1 MNSRFLRPLY
11 ERPGPWASIYLDTS
25 VDTFDARRRIELLW
39 ATAEA
44 ELAEAGADA
53 ATRAAL
59 TTAVGRHKGTGRH
72 GLALF
77 ATGGTVVLAR
87 PLPEPPVR
95 SAATWGPLPSVLPLL
110 AALGEQAHW
119 LRVLVDR
126 TGGDLVLDAGGL
138 PRTVRGSQ
146 HYPMTKAAP
155 GGWSQPRYQRS
166 AENSWMHNAKEVADQ
181 VTRTAAE
188 TGADVVV
195 LAGEV
200 RERQLLAEHLPPA
213 VADRVVQTDA
223 GSRASG
229 ADLEPLDEA
238 TEQAVRGVVERRYA
252 QVLDDYRAGRA
263 HGLAVAGRSAV
274 RTPLEWGQV
283 KTLLLSPELP
293 AEAADG
299 LVQAAVTEDA
309 DVVLVG
315 PDQEPLPEGVGAVL
329 RFQAQ
334 GA

>member
-1 MNSRFLRPLY
+1 VNARFLRRLY
-11 ERPGPWASIYLDTS
+11 ERPGPWASVYLDTS
-25 VDTFDARRRIELLW
+25 TDTFDAPQQIELSW
-39 ATAEA
+39 RAADE
-44 ELAEAGADA
+44 ELARAGADQ
-53 ATRAAL
+53 ATRDALAA
-59 TTAVGRHKGTGRH
+59 AVGAHTGTGRH

-77 ATGGTVVLAR
+77 ATAGRVLLAR
-87 PLPEPPVR
+87 TLPHPPALPQV
-95 SAATWGPLPSVLPLL
+95 TWGALPSVLPLL
-110 AALGEQAHW
+110 TALGEQAHW

-126 TGGDLVLDAGGL
+126 TGGDLVLDTGGVS
-138 PRTVRGSQ
+138 RTVRGSQ

-166 AENSWMHNAKEVADQ
+166 AENSWLHNAKEVAEQ
-181 VTRTAAE
+181 VARTVAE

-200 RERQLLAEHLPPA
+200 RERQLLADHLPPA
-213 VADRVVQTDA
+213 VAERTVQTDA
-223 GSRASG
+223 GSRAAG
-229 ADLEPLDEA
+229 ADPQPLDEV
-238 TEQAVRGVVERRYA
+238 TERAVRSLVDRRYA
-252 QVLDDYRAGRA
+252 QVLDDYRMGRA

-299 LVQAAVTEDA
+299 LVRDAVTEDA

-315 PDQEPLPEGVGAVL
+315 PEQEPLPEGVGAVL
-329 RFQAQ
+329 RFQTP
-334 GA
+334 GG

>member
-1 MNSRFLRPLY
+1 VNARFLRRLY
-11 ERPGPWASIYLDTS
+11 AYPGPWASVYLDTS
-25 VDTFDARRRIELLW
+25 TDTFDAPQQIELAW
-39 ATAEA
+39 RAADD
-44 ELAEAGADA
+44 ELAAAGADQ

-59 TTAVGRHKGTGRH
+59 AVAVRDHTGTGRH

-77 ATGGTVVLAR
+77 ATAGRVVLAR
-87 PLPEPPVR
+87 ALPHPPALPRV
-95 SAATWGPLPSVLPLL
+95 TWGPLPSVLPLL
-110 AALGEQAHW
+110 SALGEQAHW

-126 TGGDLVLDAGGL
+126 TGGEVLDAGGV

-155 GGWSQPRYQRS
+155 GGWSQPRYQRA
-166 AENSWMHNAKEVADQ
+166 AENSWLHNAKEVAEE
-181 VTRTAAE
+181 VSRTVAE

-200 RERQLLAEHLPPA
+200 RERQLLVEHLPPA
-213 VADRVVQTDA
+213 VAERVVQTDA
-223 GSRASG
+223 GSRAAGS
-229 ADLEPLDEA
+229 DLEPLDEV
-238 TEQAVRGVVERRYA
+238 TERAVRSVVERRYT

-283 KTLLLSPELP
+283 KTLLLSPDLP

-299 LVQAAVTEDA
+299 LVRDAVTEDA
-309 DVVLVG
+309 DVVLVD

-329 RFQAQ
+329 RFQTPT
-334 GA
+334 G